1 MACFKALVLWSNVV
15 VGTQKLVWSH
25 VMGQTRLWSS
35 TPKSPKNFGCPKN
48 TPYSTSTFF
57 EVRLQRCMLNIRHL
71 EHGRRWQGGDG
82 IYVLTAQTD
91 CRTLQDDRTVRHSF
105 TGVGRRRINGA
116 RSIASS
122 GHRATQ
128 RTRHTKRGRRS
139 CLSLFELSS
148 WALVWLHAKSFYTGW
163 NILHQP

>member
-1 MACFKALVLWSNVV
+1 MIKRC
-15 VGTQKLVWSH
+15 G
-25 VMGQTRLWSS
+25 RD
-35 TPKSPKNFGCPKN
+35 PKIGLESRYGPNSIVEFDSKISQNFGCPKY

-105 TGVGRRRINGA
+105 TGLGRRRINGA
-116 RSIASS
+116 RRPGQQPQDTERQSDTEDQT
-122 GHRATQ
+122 HRAQ
-128 RTRHTKRGRRS
+128 GRS
-139 CLSLFELSS
+139 CLS
-148 WALVWLHAKSFYTGW
+148 
-163 NILHQP
+163 